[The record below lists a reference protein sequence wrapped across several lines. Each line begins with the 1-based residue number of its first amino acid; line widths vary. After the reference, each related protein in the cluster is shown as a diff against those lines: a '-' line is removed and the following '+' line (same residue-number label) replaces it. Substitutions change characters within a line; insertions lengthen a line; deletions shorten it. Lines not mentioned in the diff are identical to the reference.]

1 MKTVETETET
11 LRVPFEESE
20 VIFQMEEM
28 SSKLLTLTE
37 HHHPRTQDFQV

>member
-1 MKTVETETET
+1 MLSGMKTVETETET

-28 SSKLLTLTE
+28 SL
-37 HHHPRTQDFQV
+37 VG